1 VELLTFSLAHETGWS
16 YDYIRRRAPLAMLLR
31 IYHAALW
38 SNGAWTV
45 RKKKVDIKELF
56 TTRVETDEDGL
67 DDI

>member
-1 VELLTFSLAHETGWS
+1 
-16 YDYIRRRAPLAMLLR
+16 MLR
-31 IYHAALW
+31 VYHAALW

-45 RKKKVDIKELF
+45 RKKKVDIKKLF